1 MSWHNSSS
9 SKPNRSVWIASA
21 VGLVGGLLLSVPLTR
36 IVQREGEV
44 QMPAPL
50 TRIVQPEG
58 EVQMPA
64 LLPINPFESWSGF
77 GGREVVVL
85 GLDASGSNTDAI
97 FTVRVE
103 GERTSITQIPR
114 DSYIDADD
122 FGPLKINGLLARGG
136 PDAVE
141 RELTRLMN
149 RPIRHHILVNLDG
162 IARLADLVGG
172 IELDVPKRLYY
183 VDRSQDLQIDLQ
195 PGKQVLRGKDLEG
208 FLRWRNDG
216 RGDFGRL
223 ERQQLALKALFE
235 RIKQPQH
242 LIRLP
247 ELVAAAGRELQ
258 TDLNLMELGGL
269 IRAMRGTDLN
279 TQRLEARPFSRG
291 GVSYLETEWPAKPSS
306 GAEANEA
313 SSKRLRFMF

>member
-1 MSWHNSSS
+1 MSRTPTSSS
-9 SKPNRSVWIASA
+9 RSHRSVWIAAA
-21 VGLVGGLLLSVPLTR
+21 VGLVGGLLVSVPLTR
-36 IVQREGEV
+36 I
-44 QMPAPL
+44 L
-50 TRIVQPEG
+50 QPEG
-58 EVQMPA
+58 EFQA
-64 LLPINPFESWSGF
+64 LLPGNPFGSWPGF

-114 DSYIDADD
+114 DSYIDADGI
-122 FGPLKINGLLARGG
+122 GPLKINGLLARGG
-136 PDAVE
+136 PEAVE

-149 RPIRHHILVNLDG
+149 RPIRHHIVVKLDG
-162 IARLADLVGG
+162 IATLADLVGG
-172 IELDVPKRLYY
+172 IELDVPQRLYY
-183 VDRSQDLQIDLQ
+183 VDRSQDLVIDLQ

-247 ELVAAAGRELQ
+247 ALVAAAGRELQ

-269 IRAMRGTDLN
+269 ITAMRGTDLN
-279 TQRLEARPFSRG
+279 TQRLESRPFSSG
-291 GVSYLETEWPAKPSS
+291 GVSYLETEWPAKRSS
-306 GAEANEA
+306 GVDASEA
-313 SSKRLRFMF
+313 SSHRFQFLF

>member
-1 MSWHNSSS
+1 MALLSLAIGACPVRTAYFWVMSWHNSSS
-9 SKPNRSVWIASA
+9 FRPNRSVWIASA

-36 IVQREGEV
+36 IVQ
-44 QMPAPL
+44 
-50 TRIVQPEG
+50 PEG
-58 EVQMPA
+58 EVQRPA

-103 GERTSITQIPR
+103 SERTSITQIPR

-149 RPIRHHILVNLDG
+149 RPIRHHIVLNLDG

-172 IELDVPKRLYY
+172 IELMCPNG
-183 VDRSQDLQIDLQ
+183 STTWI
-195 PGKQVLRGKDLEG
+195 
-208 FLRWRNDG
+208 
-216 RGDFGRL
+216 
-223 ERQQLALKALFE
+223 
-235 RIKQPQH
+235 
-242 LIRLP
+242 
-247 ELVAAAGRELQ
+247 AAR
-258 TDLNLMELGGL
+258 T
-269 IRAMRGTDLN
+269 
-279 TQRLEARPFSRG
+279 
-291 GVSYLETEWPAKPSS
+291 Y
-306 GAEANEA
+306 
-313 SSKRLRFMF
+313 

>member
-1 MSWHNSSS
+1 MSRSNPSSS
-9 SKPNRSVWIASA
+9 RPNRSVWIASA

-36 IVQREGEV
+36 
-44 QMPAPL
+44 L
-50 TRIVQPEG
+50 VQPEG
-58 EVQMPA
+58 QMPA
-64 LLPINPFESWSGF
+64 LLPLNPFGSWRGF

-97 FTVRVE
+97 FTVRVVA
-103 GERTSITQIPR
+103 ERTSITQIPR
-114 DSYIDADD
+114 DSYIDADG

-149 RPIRHHILVNLDG
+149 RPIRHHIVVNLDG
-162 IARLADLVGG
+162 IASLADLVGG
-172 IELDVPKRLYY
+172 IELDVPRRLYY
-183 VDRSQDLQIDLQ
+183 VDRSQDLVIDLQ

-208 FLRWRNDG
+208 FLRWRDDG

-247 ELVAAAGRELQ
+247 ALVAAAGRELQ

-269 IRAMRGTDLN
+269 ITAMRGTDLN
-279 TQRLEARPFSRG
+279 TQRLESRPFSRG
-291 GVSYLETEWPAKPSS
+291 GISYLETEWPSQPSS
-306 GAEANEA
+306 GADASEA
-313 SSKRLRFMF
+313 SSQRFRFLF